1 MESHRALYSAIV
13 LGDNAD
19 DTQLFSLCHMSLL
32 KDINVQIACWFLL
45 VSEGDTVSCQIPYSG
60 WHYLGIQYYWVELFL
75 SFNCT

>member
-19 DTQLFSLCHMSLL
+19 DTQLFSLCHMSQL

-45 VSEGDTVSCQIPYSG
+45 VRRGHGVLPDTLLWMALPRRPVL
-60 WHYLGIQYYWVELFL
+60 LG
-75 SFNCT
+75 